1 MKVKTTM
8 LKRSITTS
16 KSKKRVMRTLKN
28 VGVTDYSLKQISKGR
43 IKITLKSNLETCRR
57 ILQILEE

>member
-16 KSKKRVMRTLKN
+16 RSKKRVLRTLKN
-28 VGVTDYSLKQISKGR
+28 VGVTDYSLKQVSKGR

>member
-16 KSKKRVMRTLKN
+16 RSKKRVLRTLKN
-28 VGVTDYSLKQISKGR
+28 VGVTNYSLKQISKGR

>member
-16 KSKKRVMRTLKN
+16 RSKKRVLRTLKN
-28 VGVTDYSLKQISKGR
+28 VGVTNYSLKQISKGR
-43 IKITLKSNLETCRR
+43 IKITLKSNFETCRR
-57 ILQILEE
+57 ILQILGE